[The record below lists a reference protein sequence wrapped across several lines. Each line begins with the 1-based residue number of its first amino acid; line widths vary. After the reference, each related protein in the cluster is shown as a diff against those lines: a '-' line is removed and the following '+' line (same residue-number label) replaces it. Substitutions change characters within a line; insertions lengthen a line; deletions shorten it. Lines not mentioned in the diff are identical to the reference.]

1 MSAWGHRIFD
11 DDVTLDAL
19 DELIE
24 SEDVLGDIK
33 RFLTETVENSEDYLE
48 YDTAAYGLAAASS
61 VDAKLN
67 GIDLGLL
74 SDGCAEKAYRTAF
87 GGITYGH

>member
-24 SEDVLGDIK
+24 SEDVLEDIK
-33 RFLTETVENSEDYLE
+33 RFLTETVENSEE
-48 YDTAAYGLAAASS
+48 
-61 VDAKLN
+61 
-67 GIDLGLL
+67 
-74 SDGCAEKAYRTAF
+74 
-87 GGITYGH
+87 